1 MAEGSAPEERTELP
15 TERRL
20 EELRKEGT
28 VPLSQDMVTVIS
40 MTVAFVLIQYGWQYL
55 YHDLQR
61 VMTMSF
67 SLIKNPEPLTVETL
81 HSGFT
86 SLLIMIG
93 PKLLLLFVI
102 IALLAALIVMLQTK
116 WNVKEKKIAFKF
128 SKLNPLEGVQRIF
141 SIQNWGNTLKAI
153 AKLAII
159 LPIGYYALK
168 KFAPDMVV
176 LIHTSVENLMSYTGD
191 AMSYLFWQILKVLV
205 VLAILDYF
213 WTKHHWLK
221 NAKMT
226 KDEVKDE
233 KKSLEGDEATK
244 RKIQA
249 KGLSRI
255 AQRIRQSVPQADVV
269 ITNPTHY
276 AIALKYDRSS
286 MAAPQILAKGK
297 GFLALKI
304 REIAKESGVPIVE
317 RKPLA
322 RALYATGEVG
332 KAIPYELFRAVAEVI
347 AYVYKLKN
355 PWAGHRTQA
364 EGARL

>member
-1 MAEGSAPEERTELP
+1 MAEGSAPEERTEMP
-15 TERRL
+15 TERRI

-28 VPLSQDMVTVIS
+28 VPLSQDTVTVIS
-40 MTVAFVLIQYGWQYL
+40 MTVAFILIQFGWQYL
-55 YHDLQR
+55 YLDLQK
-61 VMTMSF
+61 VMTKSF
-67 SLIKNPEPLTVETL
+67 SLIKNPEPFTIQTL
-81 HSGFT
+81 ERGFAG
-86 SLLIMIG
+86 LLYLIG
-93 PKLLLLFVI
+93 PKLFLLFLIIGVI
-102 IALLAALIVMLQTK
+102 TGLVVMLQTR

-128 SKLNPLEGVQRIF
+128 SKLNPLEGAKRIF

-153 AKLAII
+153 AKLGII

-168 KFAPDMVV
+168 RFAPEMVT
-176 LIHTSVENLMSYTGD
+176 LMHTSVENLMSYTGD
-191 AMSYLFWQILKVLV
+191 AMTYLFWQILKVLI
-205 VLAILDYF
+205 VLSIFDYV
-213 WTKHHWLK
+213 WTRHHWLK

-276 AIALKYDRSS
+276 AIALKYDRST
-286 MAAPQILAKGK
+286 MDAPQIVAKGK

-304 REIAKESGVPIVE
+304 REIAKGSGVPIVE

-332 KAIPYELFRAVAEVI
+332 KVIPYELFRAVAEVL

-355 PWAGHRTQA
+355 PWADQKRQGGSVSQ
-364 EGARL
+364 